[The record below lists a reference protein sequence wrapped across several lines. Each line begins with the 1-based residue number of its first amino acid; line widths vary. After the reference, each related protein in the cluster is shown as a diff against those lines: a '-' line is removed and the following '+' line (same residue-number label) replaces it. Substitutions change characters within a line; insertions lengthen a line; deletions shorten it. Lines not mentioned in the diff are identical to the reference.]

1 MSKISILKNYP
12 IGWNKYYPDI
22 QKKYIK
28 MKKIISYPLS
38 IVTCLLFLFTIC
50 LFHPVQYVCF
60 HLFGY
65 NAHKRSVDLLNLFL
79 LRILFFNL
87 STAEVEK
94 KADLPDGKP
103 LIFVSNHQGLYDIIG
118 IGWFLRNYH
127 PKFVSKI
134 ELGKGI
140 PSVSYNLN
148 HGGSVLID
156 RKNPKQ
162 ALPALKKL
170 GEYIETTNRSAVIF
184 PEGTRSRDGKPGSF
198 APNGLKILCKYA
210 PNAWVVPVTINNSW
224 KVFRYGTFPLGI
236 SNCLKFTIHTPI
248 AVSEFDYNTLFE
260 KTEKAIVGDIIP

>member
-1 MSKISILKNYP
+1 
-12 IGWNKYYPDI
+12 
-22 QKKYIK
+22 
-28 MKKIISYPLS
+28 MKKIISYPFS
-38 IVTCLLFLFTIC
+38 IVTCFLFLFTIC

-60 HLFGY
+60 NLFGY
-65 NAHKRSVDLLNLFL
+65 KAHKKSVDLLNLFL
-79 LRILFFNL
+79 LRILFVNF
-87 STAEVEK
+87 STAEAEIR
-94 KADLPDGKP
+94 AELPEGKP

-118 IGWFLRNYH
+118 IGWFLRRFH

-156 RKNPKQ
+156 RKDPKQ

-170 GEYIETTNRSAVIF
+170 AEYIQDTNRSAVIF

-198 APNGLKILCKYA
+198 AANGLKILCKYA
-210 PNAWVVPVTINNSW
+210 PDAWVVPVTINNSW

-236 SNCLKFTIHTPI
+236 GNRLKFTIHPPV
-248 AVSEFDYNTLFE
+248 AVNGCDYNTLFE
-260 KTEKAIVGDIIP
+260 KTEKAIVGDIAN